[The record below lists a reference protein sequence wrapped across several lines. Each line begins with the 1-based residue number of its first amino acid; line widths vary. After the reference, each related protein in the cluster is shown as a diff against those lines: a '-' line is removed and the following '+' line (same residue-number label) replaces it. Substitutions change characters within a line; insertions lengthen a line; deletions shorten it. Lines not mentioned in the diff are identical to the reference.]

1 MEKADKIYMV
11 KGDFTWSDVGNFK
24 SLKDLGIENSPGT
37 VLIDSNAFVKTTK
50 PTVVIGVKDIIV
62 VETENGILIADE
74 KQLERIKEGLEK
86 LNKGIGGKIS

>member
-1 MEKADKIYMV
+1 M
-11 KGDFTWSDVGNFK
+11 
-24 SLKDLGIENSPGT
+24 
-37 VLIDSNAFVKTTK
+37 
-50 PTVVIGVKDIIV
+50 KDIIV